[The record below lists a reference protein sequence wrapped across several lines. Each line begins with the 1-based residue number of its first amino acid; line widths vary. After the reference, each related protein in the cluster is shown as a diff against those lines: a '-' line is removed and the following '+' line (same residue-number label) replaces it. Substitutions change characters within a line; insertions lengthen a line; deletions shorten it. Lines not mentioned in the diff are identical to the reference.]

1 MCAFNSTQ
9 AVFKKDRDRYA
20 MSGPNIAQ
28 VEESRVQSNLV
39 VANAPSTVVKLLSLS
54 VSEAV
59 LKV

>member
-1 MCAFNSTQ
+1 
-9 AVFKKDRDRYA
+9 